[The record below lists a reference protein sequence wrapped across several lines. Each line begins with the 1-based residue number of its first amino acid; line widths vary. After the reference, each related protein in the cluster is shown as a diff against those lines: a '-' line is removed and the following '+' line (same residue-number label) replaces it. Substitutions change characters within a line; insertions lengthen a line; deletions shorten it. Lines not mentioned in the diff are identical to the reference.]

1 MKWNLLPKIRFYS
14 SAVYYHLTKNAEVPR
29 LSFGLMFQIFL
40 PYYEL
45 GCRYLKSVPN
55 RFRLQISP
63 KGLDLERLCKLNFG
77 SFYFQ

>member
-1 MKWNLLPKIRFYS
+1 MKFAAENKILFERR
-14 SAVYYHLTKNAEVPR
+14 L
-29 LSFGLMFQIFL
+29 LSFNQKCRSAAIKFWSYVSNSISKICL

-63 KGLDLERLCKLNFG
+63 KGLDLERLCK
-77 SFYFQ
+77 